1 MKKEYLILI
10 LMIVFLMSCEKE
22 KIPLPTELPPI
33 TEEGKNTFGCL
44 IENEIYV
51 PEKRR
56 VSWSIP
62 GPQFEPIEFIFPQYP
77 VYFFRVSTIRLVDK
91 DDDLMDAVVGFTVDS
106 CVNKPGRYRFS
117 FISVIYEKE
126 GYTSYSIDN
135 DSLIIT
141 KIDTINKIISG
152 QFSAVLTDFSTYTK
166 TINIT
171 NGRFD
176 LKEQ

>member
-22 KIPLPTELPPI
+22 KMPLPTELPPI

-51 PEKRR
+51 PEIRR
-56 VSWSIP
+56 TVWSIP
-62 GPQFEPIEFIFPQYP
+62 GPQSDPIEFIFPKYP
-77 VYFFRVSTIRLVDK
+77 VYFFTVSTIRLVDK
-91 DDDLMDAVVGFTVDS
+91 DDDQMDAEVEFWVDS

-117 FISVIYEKE
+117 LSVICEKG
-126 GYTSYSIDN
+126 GYNSYRIDN
-135 DSLIIT
+135 NSLIIT